1 MTETELYSGRKEDFQ
16 GKTVDLHTHSGCSD
30 GSLTPTELVEEAKKA
45 GVSAIA
51 LTDHDSVRGI
61 AEILRAGEECGLE
74 IIPGVELSTEYGP
87 EEVHV
92 VGLFI
97 DPTNE
102 ALLAQ
107 LQAFRDN
114 RDNRNV
120 KMIDRLR
127 DAGFDITAE
136 AVYERNPGAV
146 IARPHIA
153 RYLVETGQAE
163 DVQSVFDNYIARGK
177 PCYVERYKITPVEAV
192 QLIHDA
198 GGLAVLAHPCLYNLS
213 REELLQ
219 LVSEMKEAG
228 LDGIEALYAR
238 NQGSDEQDFCRIA
251 EDYDLLLSGGSDF
264 HGASKPDIR
273 IGTGRGD
280 LCIPYQVLEMIREYR
295 QGDPMD

>member
-1 MTETELYSGRKEDFQ
+1 MTETDIYSGRKEDYQ
-16 GKTVDLHTHSGCSD
+16 GKTIDLHTHSSCSD
-30 GSLTPTELVEEAKKA
+30 GSFSPTELLDEARQA

-61 AEILRAGEECGLE
+61 PEILKAGEESELE

-97 DPTNE
+97 DPSNE

-114 RDNRNV
+114 RDNRNL

-127 DAGFDITAE
+127 ESGFDITAE
-136 AVYERNPGAV
+136 DVYERNPGAV

-153 RYLVETGQAE
+153 RYLVETGQAD
-163 DVQSVFDNYIARGK
+163 DVQSVFDDYIARGK

-192 QLIHDA
+192 KLIHDA
-198 GGLAVLAHPCLYNLS
+198 GGLAILAHPCLYNLS
-213 REELLQ
+213 REELAV
-219 LVSEMKEAG
+219 LVGEMKEAG
-228 LDGIEALYAR
+228 LDGIEALYSR
-238 NQGSDEQDFCRIA
+238 NQGSDEADFCRIA
-251 EDYDLLLSGGSDF
+251 EDFDLLVSGGSDF
-264 HGASKPDIR
+264 HGASKPDIK

-280 LCIPYQVLEMIREYR
+280 LCIPYLVLEKIHDYRSGRE
-295 QGDPMD
+295 

>member
-1 MTETELYSGRKEDFQ
+1 MTETELYSGRKEEYR
-16 GKTVDLHTHSGCSD
+16 GKTIDLHTHSGCSD
-30 GSLTPTELVEEAKKA
+30 GSLTPTELAEEAKRS

-61 AEILRAGEECGLE
+61 DEILKAGEEYGME

-97 DPTNE
+97 DHKNE

-114 RDNRNV
+114 RDNRNL
-120 KMIDRLR
+120 KMIDRLK
-127 DAGFDITAE
+127 DAGFDISSE
-136 AVYERNPGAV
+136 QIYRRNPGAV

-153 RYLVETGQAE
+153 RYLVDTGQVS
-163 DVQSVFDNYIARGK
+163 DIQSVFDEYIARGK

-192 QLIHDA
+192 KLIHEA
-198 GGLAVLAHPCLYNLS
+198 GGLAVLAHPCLYNLN
-213 REELLQ
+213 RDELKQ

-238 NQGSDEQDFCRIA
+238 NKDTDEEDFMQIA
-251 EDYDLLLSGGSDF
+251 EDFNLFLSGGSDF
-264 HGASKPDIR
+264 HGDSKPDIS
-273 IGTGRGD
+273 IGTGTGN
-280 LCIPYQVLEMIREYR
+280 LCIPYSVLETIKDYIR
-295 QGDPMD
+295 QL

>member
-1 MTETELYSGRKEDFQ
+1 MTETELYSGRKEEYR
-16 GKTVDLHTHSGCSD
+16 GKTIDLHTHSGCSD
-30 GSLTPTELVEEAKKA
+30 GSLTPTELAEEAKRS

-61 AEILRAGEECGLE
+61 DEILKAGEEYGME

-97 DPTNE
+97 DHKNE

-114 RDNRNV
+114 RDNRNL
-120 KMIDRLR
+120 KMIDRLK
-127 DAGFDITAE
+127 DAGFDISSE
-136 AVYERNPGAV
+136 QIYRRNPGAV

-153 RYLVETGQAE
+153 RYLVDTGQVS
-163 DVQSVFDNYIARGK
+163 DIQSVFDEYIARGK

-192 QLIHDA
+192 KLIHEA
-198 GGLAVLAHPCLYNLS
+198 GGLAVLAHPCLYNLN
-213 REELLQ
+213 RDELKQ

-238 NQGSDEQDFCRIA
+238 NKDTDEEDFMQIA
-251 EDYDLLLSGGSDF
+251 EDFNLFLSGGSDF
-264 HGASKPDIR
+264 HGDSKPDIS
-273 IGTGRGD
+273 IGTGTGN
-280 LCIPYQVLEMIREYR
+280 LCIPYSVLETIKDYIR
-295 QGDPMD
+295 